1 MFQSS
6 GKNDLANVLLKRKSN
21 FGPLLECE
29 EATACVAKCKL
40 IDLKINFGVY
50 THIYL

>member
-29 EATACVAKCKL
+29 EAIAGIAKCKL
-40 IDLKINFGVY
+40 VGLKINFCAY
-50 THIYL
+50 IHIYL